1 MKKTRLF
8 GMLAL
13 AVALVFGVASCA
25 QDSKPS
31 GKDVADALK
40 DGDDLSGTWKLTD
53 AYMYLSVDTNVPGAK
68 SYEEEYE
75 GPEKV
80 AKSALLPFPLDS
92 NLSFTLTKENQKE
105 NLEYIVKLLEANL
118 DGDEEEEIPGVDSDV
133 DGYFIVNN
141 DLDEIYF
148 YMSGSATTSYDGFKM
163 YTEQEIDLTFTKQ
176 K

>member
-40 DGDDLSGTWKLTD
+40 DGDDLTGTWKLTD
-53 AYMYLSVDTNVPGAK
+53 AYAYLSVDTDVPGAR
-68 SYEEEYE
+68 SYEEEYDT
-75 GPEKV
+75 PKKV
-80 AKSALLPFPLDS
+80 AEEAGFMPFSLDD
-92 NLSFTLTKENQKE
+92 NLSFKLTKEDQEFYLGFISEMLKAYEKE
-105 NLEYIVKLLEANL
+105 AEKY
-118 DGDEEEEIPGVDSDV
+118 DGADF

-148 YMSGSATTSYDGFKM
+148 YMNLSESESLEGYEASM
-163 YTEQEIDLTFTKQ
+163 EVEVDLTFTKQ
-176 K
+176 

>member
-53 AYMYLSVDTNVPGAK
+53 AYVY
-68 SYEEEYE
+68 SYSELGLLTHEEEYE
-75 GPEKV
+75 GPKEV
-80 AKSALLPFPLDS
+80 AESEFLPFYLDS
-92 NLSFTLTKENQKE
+92 NLSFKLTKENQKE
-105 NLEYIVKLLEANL
+105 NLEYISKLLEMYEKEVEKA
-118 DGDEEEEIPGVDSDV
+118 DGDF

-148 YMSGSATTSYDGFKM
+148 YMNISYSESFGGSEVSS
-163 YTEQEIDLTFTKQ
+163 ELEIDLTFTKQ
-176 K
+176 

>member
-31 GKDVADALK
+31 GQDVADALK

-53 AYMYLSVDTNVPGAK
+53 AYAYVWSDSNVPLF
-68 SYEEEYE
+68 SYEAEYE

-80 AKSALLPFPLDS
+80 AKSGMLPFELDS

-105 NLEYIVKLLEANL
+105 NLERISKMLEATEKEAEEVD
-118 DGDEEEEIPGVDSDV
+118 DGDF

-141 DLDEIYF
+141 DLDEVYF
-148 YMSGSATTSYDGFKM
+148 YMYMSGSESEFGIEVSM
-163 YTEQEIDLTFTKQ
+163 EQEIDLTFTKQ

>member
-53 AYMYLSVDTNVPGAK
+53 AYVCLSVDTDVPGAK

-80 AKSALLPFPLDS
+80 AKSEFLPFDLDS
-92 NLSFTLTKENQKE
+92 NLSFKLTKENQKE
-105 NLEYIVKLLEANL
+105 NLEFISKILEMYEKEAE
-118 DGDEEEEIPGVDSDV
+118 DF

-148 YMSGSATTSYDGFKM
+148 YMDASESESFGGYEVSS
-163 YTEQEIDLTFTKQ
+163 EIEIDLTFTKQ
-176 K
+176 

>member
-40 DGDDLSGTWKLTD
+40 DGDDLTGTWKLTD
-53 AYMYLSVDTNVPGAK
+53 AYAYISVDTDVPGSI
-68 SYEEEYE
+68 SYEREYE
-75 GPEKV
+75 GPKEV
-80 AKSALLPFPLDS
+80 AKSEFGYYIYFLDD
-92 NLSFTLTKENQKE
+92 NNSFKVTKENQEDYLGSISEIFKE
-105 NLEYIVKLLEANL
+105 SEKAAEKDDDI
-118 DGDEEEEIPGVDSDV
+118 DF

-148 YMSGSATTSYDGFKM
+148 YMNASYSESLGGYEMSVD
-163 YTEQEIDLTFTKQ
+163 TEIDLTFTKQ
-176 K
+176 